1 MALITSSRHHT
12 HHPAEVPK
20 SNCLLLGGLDRCTKK
35 MEKTGQGAVK
45 TRKSLNII
53 SQCRCLP
60 HIKSPTQGPPI
71 IFTSGLSTHCR
82 PRLIMSALHASTGD
96 CDDDKAQDED
106 EEGRLRSLQSPR
118 LFPRPLRRPVCPH
131 PDLPLLSPAN
141 GQIPRLHSKGKEEK
155 QGKRNDEKQKKG
167 FAFGTKR
174 ANEQTAAFPTRP
186 AFFSP
191 VPCRLYVVPLRSA
204 PATPACR

>member
-12 HHPAEVPK
+12 HHPAEVPN

-45 TRKSLNII
+45 TRKSRNII

-71 IFTSGLSTHCR
+71 ILTSGLSTHCR

-106 EEGRLRSLQSPR
+106 EEGRPRSLQSPR

-155 QGKRNDEKQKKG
+155 QEKETMKSKKRGLHSVPSERTNKQP
-167 FAFGTKR
+167 R
-174 ANEQTAAFPTRP
+174 FP
-186 AFFSP
+186 P
-191 VPCRLYVVPLRSA
+191 VPRFFLLFPADLMSCR
-204 PATPACR
+204 